1 VSIIAWIVVGLIA
14 GFLAHLIAGGRAGI
28 IGDVFLGILGAIVG
42 GFAAPRLHLGHV
54 SGINLDT
61 IVVATI
67 GAVIVLV
74 AWHAIEGNRHL
85 VRF

>member
-1 VSIIAWIVVGLIA
+1 MSILAWIVVGLIA
-14 GFLAHLIAGGRAGI
+14 GFLAHLIAGGRGGL
-28 IGDVFLGILGAIVG
+28 IGDILLGVLGAIVG
-42 GFAAPRLHLGHV
+42 GFIAPRLHLGRV

-74 AWHAIEGNRHL
+74 IWHAVEGNRRL
-85 VRF
+85 ARF